1 MAGIMEKL
9 KKFLS
14 VGDDYEDYSDE
25 EYAAESGGNPTTQ
38 KTAVHE
44 SVKARGNLV
53 ALPSTKSLPKQEIIV
68 VSIVGSNQTKGIAD
82 YLTQDKCVVVNV
94 SAADKGLS
102 RRTLDFLSGISFA
115 RGGSK
120 AKIADNI
127 YIFAPASMTI
137 SAAQSDLSDEEN
149 EPPASN
155 LEGRNEYLYRS

>member
-68 VSIVGSNQTKGIAD
+68 VSIVGSNQT
-82 YLTQDKCVVVNV
+82 QDKCVVVNF